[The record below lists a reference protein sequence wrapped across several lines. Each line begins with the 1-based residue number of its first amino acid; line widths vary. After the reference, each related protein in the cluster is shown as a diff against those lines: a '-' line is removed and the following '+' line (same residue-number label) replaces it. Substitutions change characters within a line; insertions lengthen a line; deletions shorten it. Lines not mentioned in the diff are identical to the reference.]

1 MKEKKY
7 LLIYLD
13 KQTQKIKNKY
23 FESKDDMKHF
33 ITVNLSEKRYW
44 KVLHKYKIEEV
55 R

>member
-13 KQTQKIKNKY
+13 KQIQKTKNKC

-33 ITVNLSEKRYW
+33 IAVNLSEKRYW

-55 R
+55 K